1 MSEKKAVETSKK
13 SYYEELHEKMEGM
26 DYSDY
31 QSLPSGSNGFGN
43 TERKFGYVLCCVFL
57 GILTFFY
64 AFGFFAW
71 LTRERELTVENYRE
85 YFTVEVSSTTNANW
99 DSFLVTV
106 KPNEKMKYTIFDLS
120 VVVEISFENMIYG
133 ENVKQVRL
141 SSEKFK
147 KGDMIETVVEMGQI
161 GYFQTGV
168 KVLAVSGRT

>member
-1 MSEKKAVETSKK
+1 MLNEQAA
-13 SYYEELHEKMEGM
+13 
-26 DYSDY
+26 
-31 QSLPSGSNGFGN
+31 PF
-43 TERKFGYVLCCVFL
+43 
-57 GILTFFY
+57 
-64 AFGFFAW
+64 
-71 LTRERELTVENYRE
+71 TVENYRE

-133 ENVKQVRL
+133 ETVKQVRL

-147 KGDMIETVVEMGQI
+147 KGDVIETVVEMGQI